1 MHICHAS
8 LLDIEYFLP
17 DTIESNFLLDK
28 LYPEWNIH
36 RTEERTGVQ
45 RRHIAKVGETAHDL
59 ALQATRNF
67 FDRHPMLRERIDA
80 IITCTQSPD
89 YAIPSNSFLLQRDL
103 NLKHDILAFDYNLAC
118 SGYIYGLFMAKS
130 FINSGYVKN
139 VLLVTADTYS
149 KYINQNDRSTRI
161 LFGDGATASWI
172 GDPIL
177 NKIEPLITN
186 FDDFIFSSEGK
197 NWDKFTIKI
206 GASRNPISNE
216 NLIHHNKIS
225 MNGIQVI
232 NFLNHRVIPQVKDLI
247 ARNKLEVDE
256 IDQFFLHQASLLAI
270 NSFRNK
276 LKISPDK
283 SFSNIE
289 NIGNT
294 VSSSL
299 PILIKD
305 YFSKHTI
312 QKDGKLI
319 LCGFGAGLSAASI
332 LATK

>member
-1 MHICHAS
+1 MQTYNVS
-8 LLDIEYFLP
+8 LLDIEYYLP
-17 DTIESNFLLDK
+17 DAIESNYSLGK
-28 LYPEWNIH
+28 LYPEWNID
-36 RTEERTGVQ
+36 RTEARTGVYS
-45 RRHIAKVGETAHDL
+45 RHIARSEETAYDL
-59 ALQATRNF
+59 SLKATSKF
-67 FDRHPMLRERIDA
+67 FERYPFLREKIDA

-103 NLKHDILAFDYNLAC
+103 NLKHNILAFDYNLAC

-149 KYINQNDRSTRI
+149 KYINQTDRSTRV

-172 GDPIL
+172 GNADL
-177 NKIEPLITN
+177 NNINPLISN
-186 FDDFIFSSEGK
+186 FDDFIFSSEGE

-206 GASRNPISNE
+206 GGSRNPISNE
-216 NLIHHNKIS
+216 NFILHNKIS
-225 MNGIQVI
+225 MSGIQVI
-232 NFLNHRVIPQVKDLI
+232 NFLNHRVIPQVKELI
-247 ARNKLEVDE
+247 SRNKLGVDG
-256 IDQFFLHQASLLAI
+256 ISHFFLHQASLLAI
-270 NSFRNK
+270 ESFRNR
-276 LKISPDK
+276 LKISSDK

-289 NIGNT
+289 KIGNT

-305 YFSKHTI
+305 YFTTHSML
-312 QKDGKLI
+312 KDRKII